1 MQEALS
7 ASAPAPAP
15 SPKPACAA
23 PTLSS
28 LTERFRPVF
37 SQVAAGAL
45 EREHTRALAY
55 DAVALLRD
63 ASFGALRVPRDHG
76 GIGASASQLYAL
88 LIELAAADSNLP
100 QILRAH
106 FGFIERLHAEIAP
119 QRRAPWLRL
128 AAQGAIFGNAA
139 MERGDGQLGRYRT
152 TLTPEGSGRWRL
164 DGEKYYSTGTLYAN
178 WIAVS
183 ATRTDD
189 GSAAYVLVPADAPGV
204 ERLDDWHGFGQRL
217 SASGTT
223 RFHHVVVPDEHV
235 LSFSRTEPTTV
246 TACFQLVHLATLAGI
261 ARAIERDAAAFVR
274 RRKRVYSNGSAAT
287 AAEDPLVQQV
297 VGQLSGVA
305 FVAQATVNAVAAKLD
320 EIDALRQRGEPVPP
334 GLLQDVE
341 LDASRAQVGMLD
353 LVLGA
358 ASRLFDVGGA
368 SALDAAHQLD
378 RHWRNARTLASHNPA
393 IYKARIVGD
402 HAINGTAPTYYW
414 SVGTQAA

>member
-1 MQEALS
+1 MPHPLPASPS
-7 ASAPAPAP
+7 AHAAPAF
-15 SPKPACAA
+15 
-23 PTLSS
+23 SS
-28 LTERFRPVF
+28 LAERFRPVF
-37 SQVAAGAL
+37 AQIAAGAL
-45 EREHTRALAY
+45 ERERTRTLAH

-63 ASFGALRVPRDHG
+63 AGFGALRVPREHG
-76 GIGASASQLYAL
+76 GLGASASQLYAL
-88 LIELAAADSNLP
+88 LIELGAADSNLP

-119 QRRAPWLRL
+119 SRRAPWLRL

-139 MERGDGQLGRYRT
+139 MERGEGQLGRYRT
-152 TLTPEGSGRWRL
+152 TLAPDGTGGWRL
-164 DGEKYYSTGTLYAN
+164 DGEKYYSTGTLYAD

-189 GSAAYVLVPADAPGV
+189 GSPAYVLVRADAAGV
-204 ERLDDWHGFGQRL
+204 DRLDDWHGFGQRL

-223 RFHHVVVPDEHV
+223 RFLDVAVSDEHV
-235 LSFSRTEPTTV
+235 LSFSRTDPTTV

-274 RRKRVYSNGSAAT
+274 QRKRVYSNGSAAT

-305 FVAQATVNAVAAKLD
+305 FVTQATVSAVAAKLD
-320 EIDALRQRGEPVPP
+320 EIDALRQRGEAVPDAM
-334 GLLQDVE
+334 LQDVE

-358 ASRLFDVGGA
+358 AGRLFDVGGA

-414 SVGTQAA
+414 SVGTRAA